1 MILSAAALTDFK
13 LARSHGMKVML
24 ARGESSLASF
34 MVVAADV
41 ALRPVKMMWPGL
53 CLASSTT
60 ISTPMPPV
68 PMRSVLMTLWM
79 VWRRRATYLLSRG

>member
-1 MILSAAALTDFK
+1 MILSAAALTEVR

-24 ARGESSLASF
+24 ARGESSLARF

-41 ALRPVKMMWPGL
+41 ALRPVKTIWPGL

-68 PMRSVLMTLWM
+68 PIHSVL
-79 VWRRRATYLLSRG
+79 VIV